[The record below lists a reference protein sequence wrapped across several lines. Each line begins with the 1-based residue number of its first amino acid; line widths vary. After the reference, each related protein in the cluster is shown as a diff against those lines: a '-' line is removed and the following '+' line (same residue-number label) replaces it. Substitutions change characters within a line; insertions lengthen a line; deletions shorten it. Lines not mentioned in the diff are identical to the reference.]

1 MLCEVFETPRSCY
14 YDHCQRRRAPDAER
28 VRLLSRV
35 NELFGQSRS
44 AAGSR
49 SIVSILQE
57 DGEQIGRFKV
67 RGLMRELGLISKQ
80 PGSHA
85 YKKATVERPDI
96 PNILNREFDVPA
108 PNQVWCGDI
117 TYIWAQG
124 KWHYLAVV
132 MDLYARRVL
141 GWAFSKK
148 SDTDLVIKALDMA
161 YEQRGKPQGLLFHS
175 DQGAQYGS
183 RQFRKR
189 LWRYR
194 VRQSMS
200 RRGNCYDNSPMARV
214 FRSLKTEWI
223 PAVGY
228 MTAQEAQGDIS
239 HYLMHR
245 YNRVRPHQ
253 FNDGLAPAQYEKT
266 LTSCSGSVDHYIR
279 LNQQGL
285 IDLNT
290 WMIDSTAVRATR
302 ASSGAGKRGPEEP
315 LDHALG
321 RSRGGLTTRIHMVY
335 DANGVPLRFM
345 FSPGQASDIAHAQ
358 SLLDLVRVPGKPGRP
373 RKRSRW
379 LLADKGY
386 GAEHLRYYCDRYRMQ
401 PVIPPRAMPRKPG
414 LACPDSLIVQSI
426 GSAT

>member
-1 MLCEVFETPRSCY
+1 LLCEVFETPRSCY

-96 PNILNREFDVPA
+96 PNILNREFDVLA

-132 MDLYARRVL
+132 MDLYARRVV
-141 GWAFSKK
+141 GWAFSNKP
-148 SDTDLVIKALDMA
+148 DTDLVIKALDMA

-175 DQGAQYGS
+175 DQGSQYGS
-183 RQFRKR
+183 RQFRQR

-194 VRQSMS
+194 MRQSMS
-200 RRGNCYDNSPMARV
+200 RRGNCYDNSPMERV

-228 MTAQEAQGDIS
+228 MTAQEAQRDIS

-245 YNRVRPHQ
+245 YNWVRPHQ
-253 FNDGLAPAQYEKT
+253 FNDGLAPAQYEKN
-266 LTSCSGSVDHYIR
+266 LNVVSGIS
-279 LNQQGL
+279 
-285 IDLNT
+285 
-290 WMIDSTAVRATR
+290 
-302 ASSGAGKRGPEEP
+302 
-315 LDHALG
+315 
-321 RSRGGLTTRIHMVY
+321 
-335 DANGVPLRFM
+335 
-345 FSPGQASDIAHAQ
+345 
-358 SLLDLVRVPGKPGRP
+358 
-373 RKRSRW
+373 
-379 LLADKGY
+379 
-386 GAEHLRYYCDRYRMQ
+386 
-401 PVIPPRAMPRKPG
+401 
-414 LACPDSLIVQSI
+414 
-426 GSAT
+426 